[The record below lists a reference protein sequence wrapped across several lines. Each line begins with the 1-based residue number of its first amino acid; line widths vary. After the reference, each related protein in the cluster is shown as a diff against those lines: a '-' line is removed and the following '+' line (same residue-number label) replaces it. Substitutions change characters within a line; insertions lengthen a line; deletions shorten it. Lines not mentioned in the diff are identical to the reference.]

1 LIKDIVARR
10 YARALIASVE
20 AKEMLDKIGEE
31 LKEISSVF
39 KGSKE
44 LQNFFFNPAIPFTKK
59 EIVLKE
65 ILKLYSFNP
74 KLEKFIFLL
83 LKNDWLKIIE
93 VIYDQFM
100 FYCDEYNNR
109 VRAEI
114 TSAYELTDSEKK
126 AIASKLSRYTG
137 KDVVLKVA
145 VDSRIIGGIIA
156 KIGSLVI
163 DGSIINYLQVI
174 KNSLVEEV

>member
-1 LIKDIVARR
+1 MIKDIVARR
-10 YARALIASVE
+10 YARALIASIE
-20 AKEMLDKIGEE
+20 AKENLDKTGEE
-31 LKEISSVF
+31 LKVISSVF

-44 LQNFFFNPAIPFTKK
+44 LQYFFFNPAIPFTKK

-65 ILKLYSFNP
+65 ILKLYPFNP
-74 KLEKFIFLL
+74 TLEKFIFLL

-93 VIYDQFM
+93 VIYEQFI

-114 TSAYELTDSEKK
+114 TSAYELSDSEKK
-126 AIASKLSRYTG
+126 AIASKLSKYTG
-137 KDVVLKVA
+137 KDVILKVA
-145 VDSRIIGGIIA
+145 VDPAIIGGIIA

-174 KNSLVEEV
+174 KNRLVEEI

>member
-1 LIKDIVARR
+1 MIKDIVARR

-44 LQNFFFNPAIPFTKK
+44 LQDFFFNPAIPFTKK

-74 KLEKFIFLL
+74 KLE
-83 LKNDWLKIIE
+83 
-93 VIYDQFM
+93 
-100 FYCDEYNNR
+100 
-109 VRAEI
+109 
-114 TSAYELTDSEKK
+114 
-126 AIASKLSRYTG
+126 
-137 KDVVLKVA
+137 
-145 VDSRIIGGIIA
+145 
-156 KIGSLVI
+156 
-163 DGSIINYLQVI
+163 
-174 KNSLVEEV
+174 